1 MALLIL
7 FFFSIITVFIP
18 LSLSSPDPHFFL
30 IVLGNLWM
38 KNPFPSLIRCH
49 MVTFPRIRPLG
60 IELPTVAAVCAALTF
75 DSQKE
80 LLFLVIRGTQGQT
93 SSASV
98 ALNILAFVGG
108 KSADLNRT
116 GHEGHS
122 RVLRARPEPHYP
134 KFWGRECEA
143 VGGVAFESTLVLY
156 DTHFLSLRF
165 MTVDHQIVP
174 MKTLLLFREIRL
186 DVKIITCLLQ
196 NFHWFCKRFRLE
208 GTSVQSSV

>member
-7 FFFSIITVFIP
+7 YFFNIITVFIP
-18 LSLSSPDPHFFL
+18 LSPSSPDPHFFL

-38 KNPFPSLIRCH
+38 KNPFPSLIRCR

-60 IELPTVAAVCAALTF
+60 IELPAVAAVCAVLTF

-80 LLFLVIRGTQGQT
+80 LLFLVIRVTQGQT

-116 GHEGHS
+116 GYEGHS
-122 RVLRARPEPHYP
+122 CVLRARPEPHYP
-134 KFWGRECEA
+134 KFWEGNVR
-143 VGGVAFESTLVLY
+143 
-156 DTHFLSLRF
+156 
-165 MTVDHQIVP
+165 
-174 MKTLLLFREIRL
+174 LLGEWHLNQHYCYMIPTF
-186 DVKIITCLLQ
+186 
-196 NFHWFCKRFRLE
+196 FP
-208 GTSVQSSV
+208 